1 MITSPLTYLFELY
14 VCFGSMYFS
23 VICLVL
29 RSPDE
34 VELFVFAQFHLQ
46 ALNELEESEEEHSK
60 EETPAAAIADP
71 RPR

>member
-1 MITSPLTYLFELY
+1 
-14 VCFGSMYFS
+14 MYFS